1 MFHSDKTIQDEKINS
16 LENNQK
22 ANNETLNQLLGK
34 IEDILLT
41 LSKMNSKIDFLS
53 NKVNDLNATLV
64 NYNIKKKQI
73 YSLAQNVLITEM
85 KSQGYEIVYDYPY
98 SHPTTINELN
108 VIRLNCLSETILCA
122 GGAAKGSY
130 NLLLI
135 SCGNCRSIL
144 TATSKNNP
152 VLNNGAFWYFKSSY
166 SFGLPLIGI

>member
-85 KSQGYEIVYDYPY
+85 KS
-98 SHPTTINELN
+98 
-108 VIRLNCLSETILCA
+108 
-122 GGAAKGSY
+122 
-130 NLLLI
+130 
-135 SCGNCRSIL
+135 
-144 TATSKNNP
+144 
-152 VLNNGAFWYFKSSY
+152 
-166 SFGLPLIGI
+166 

>member
-16 LENNQK
+16 L
-22 ANNETLNQLLGK
+22 ETLNQLLGK

-98 SHPTTINELN
+98 SHPTTFDELN
-108 VIRLNCLSETILCA
+108 VIRLNC
-122 GGAAKGSY
+122 
-130 NLLLI
+130 
-135 SCGNCRSIL
+135 
-144 TATSKNNP
+144 
-152 VLNNGAFWYFKSSY
+152 
-166 SFGLPLIGI
+166 

>member
-22 ANNETLNQLLGK
+22 TILGK

-98 SHPTTINELN
+98 SHPTTFDELN
-108 VIRLNCLSETILCA
+108 VIRLNYLSETILCA
-122 GGAAKGSY
+122 GGAAKSY
-130 NLLLI
+130 HI
-135 SCGNCRSIL
+135 I
-144 TATSKNNP
+144 
-152 VLNNGAFWYFKSSY
+152 
-166 SFGLPLIGI
+166 I